1 MKTDSSELPTDEE
14 VELSPHCGPHSQNGV
29 EVRVS
34 IYRLAGTDDQWTLEV
49 ENSLGGSTIWE
60 DTFPTDDTAYAEFLA
75 TLAKDGIEQ
84 FVFDDPIVH

>member
-1 MKTDSSELPTDEE
+1 MTDNPEHLSDAE
-14 VELSPHCGPHSQNGV
+14 VEFSVHSGPQSLNGLQV
-29 EVRVS
+29 HIS

-49 ENSLGGSTIWE
+49 ENSFGGSTIWE

-75 TLAKDGIEQ
+75 TIAKDGIEQ